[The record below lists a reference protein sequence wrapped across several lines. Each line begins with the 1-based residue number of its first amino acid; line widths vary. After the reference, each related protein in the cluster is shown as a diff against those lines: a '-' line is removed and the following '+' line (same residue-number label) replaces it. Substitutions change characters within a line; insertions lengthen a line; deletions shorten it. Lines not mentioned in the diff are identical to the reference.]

1 MRLGLTLSLV
11 LHGSFMA
18 WALLAMLMTAPLKAP
33 EPEPIMVALIT
44 PSELLAL
51 KKGSETSTELEAKK
65 NEDAKPD
72 DQSKTQAD
80 SKPILAPEPAP
91 EPEPTPKETKVE
103 PPPPPPEEKADPIAD
118 KLAELP
124 PPGPTPEE
132 LAKKAAEEK
141 AAAEKAEA
149 ERLAEEA
156 KIKAA
161 EEAKKKAAE
170 DAKKKAE
177 ADAKKKAAAEAKK
190 KADEK
195 RKADQR
201 KKQIAEKK
209 KKDAA
214 KKKQQQ
220 ADRLAALLDKDPTR
234 QGATNYATDPMNPT
248 DYQGPTAGAQM
259 GDAPVLSVREQD
271 LLRAQISQQL
281 RSCWK
286 LPGGGGGIETT
297 VVTLRWRLRQDG
309 SLESGPTVEG
319 GRSDMVFQIAAEAA
333 IRAVRMC
340 SPFNLPPDRYWAWRS
355 LTWDFDPREMM

>member
-1 MRLGLTLSLV
+1 MRLGLTVSLL
-11 LHGSFMA
+11 LHGSFLA
-18 WALLAMLMTAPLKAP
+18 WAVFAMLMTEPLKSP
-33 EPEPIMVALIT
+33 EPEPIMVALVT
-44 PSELLAL
+44 PSDLLAL

-72 DQSKTQAD
+72 DQSKTEAD
-80 SKPILAPEPAP
+80 SKPILAPDPAP
-91 EPEPTPKETKVE
+91 EPEPTPKEAKTE
-103 PPPPPPEEKADPIAD
+103 PPPPPEDTSDPIAD

-132 LAKKAAEEK
+132 LAKQAAEKK

-156 KIKAA
+156 K
-161 EEAKKKAAE
+161 KKAAKE
-170 DAKKKAE
+170 AKKKAE
-177 ADAKKKAAAEAKK
+177 AEKKRKEAEAKK
-190 KADEK
+190 KAEEK
-195 RKADQR
+195 RKAEQR
-201 KKQIAEKK
+201 KKQLAAQK

-248 DYQGPTAGAQM
+248 DYTGPTAGAQM
-259 GDAPVLSVREQD
+259 GNAPVLSVREQD
-271 LLRAQISQQL
+271 LLRAQISAQL

-309 SLESGPTVEG
+309 SLDGEPVVEG
-319 GRSDMVFQIAAEAA
+319 ARSGMVFQIAAEAA
-333 IRAVRMC
+333 IRAVRTC
-340 SPFNLPPDRYWAWRS
+340 APFNLPPDKYWAWRS
-355 LTWDFDPREMM
+355 LTWDFDPREML